1 MTAQA
6 KGRRTFTLSL
16 PASDPNSAVIV
27 DWLAQQRE
35 GADVGRLMRQALA
48 TWLRCAPL
56 MERMV
61 AQLDRLETRLNG
73 AVPLA
78 ASGEGGEPLDEEA
91 AAALDLLLDFGHL
104 D

>member
-16 PASDPNSAVIV
+16 PASDPNSAVIL
-27 DWLAQQRE
+27 DWLDQQRD

-48 TWLRCAPL
+48 TWLTCAPL
-56 MERMV
+56 MERMA
-61 AQLDRLETRLNG
+61 AQLDRVEARLDG
-73 AVPLA
+73 AGPLA
-78 ASGEGGEPLDEEA
+78 LPAEVVQPLDEER